1 MAVDPVEIVRYNN
14 HKVQKQFDVVAVE
27 EPLEIRLE
35 YGDREE
41 REVDSIAVTM
51 RTPGNDFDLALGF
64 LFSEG
69 ILSHFS
75 QVHSIYHCQK
85 NAQNNVVHVKLKSDV
100 KVKIRQRN
108 FYMTSSCGV
117 CGKAAIEHI
126 AVQSSF
132 IAQIKSSRL
141 QISSELICSLPQKLY
156 DMQQNFK
163 HTGGL
168 HAAGLFD
175 SDAVL
180 LEVKED
186 VGRHNAFDKL
196 FGACFVKQKLPLSEC
211 VVVASGRASFE
222 LIQKSAMA
230 GVPIFVAVGAPSS
243 LAVRLAQQCNITLIG
258 FTRENR
264 FNIYSNANRVTGLL

>member
-1 MAVDPVEIVRYNN
+1 MSVHSVEIVKYNKDN
-14 HKVQKQFDVVAVE
+14 VQKKLDVVAVE

-35 YGDREE
+35 YGNREE
-41 REVDSIAVTM
+41 REWESIAVTM
-51 RTPGNDFDLALGF
+51 RTPGDDFELALGF

-69 ILSHFS
+69 IIQKFS

-85 NAQNNVVHVKLKSDV
+85 NTQRNIVYVKLKQNV
-100 KVKIRQRN
+100 KVNIHQRN

-117 CGKAAIEHI
+117 CGKAAIEHLVTESTFL
-126 AVQSSF
+126 AQTKTSPLQMHSS
-132 IAQIKSSRL
+132 
-141 QISSELICSLPQKLY
+141 LICGLPGKLY
-156 DMQQNFK
+156 AAQQNFK

-175 SDAVL
+175 CKAL
-180 LEVKED
+180 LLDIKED

-196 FGACFVKQKLPLSEC
+196 YGASLIKCNLPLSEC

-230 GVPIFVAVGAPSS
+230 GIPVFVAVGAPSS
-243 LAVRLAQQCNITLIG
+243 LAVRLANESGITLIG

-264 FNIYSNANRVTGLL
+264 FNVYSHADRIVDLL

>member
-14 HKVQKQFDVVAVE
+14 KEIHKKPDVVAVE

-35 YGDREE
+35 YGNREE
-41 REVDSIAVTM
+41 REVESIAVTM
-51 RTPGNDFDLALGF
+51 RTPGDDFELALGF

-69 ILSHFS
+69 LVQNFS
-75 QVHSIYHCQK
+75 QIHSIYHCK
-85 NAQNNVVHVKLKSDV
+85 ENTQNNIVHLKLKRDV
-100 KVKIRQRN
+100 RVKIRQRN

-126 AVQSSF
+126 TVQSSF

-141 QISSELICSLPQKLY
+141 KISSELICSLPQKLY
-156 DMQQNFK
+156 NAQQNFQ

-175 SDAVL
+175 HEGVL
-180 LEVKED
+180 VEIKED

-196 FGACFVKQKLPLSEC
+196 FGAFFVKQKLPLSEYI
-211 VVVASGRASFE
+211 VVASGRASFE
-222 LIQKSAMA
+222 LIQKSAIA
-230 GVPIFVAVGAPSS
+230 GIPIFVAVGAPSS
-243 LAVRLAQQCNITLIG
+243 LAVHLAQECGITLIG
-258 FTRENR
+258 FTRADR
-264 FNIYSNANRVTGLL
+264 FNIYSNANRVADLL